1 LTIPDAEAKNAPAS
15 SRRAWAT
22 SFRNGGR
29 HHLGIPGGI
38 IPESPGGFLGIRI
51 IVYGALF
58 WLACH
63 VFVVA
68 YEEPTLERTF
78 GAQYEPFRAN
88 VPRWIPRTT
97 PWRAE

>member
-38 IPESPGGFLGIRI
+38 IPESPGGFLGIRRLPAPNGPI
-51 IVYGALF
+51 YLVMRLY
-58 WLACH
+58 W
-63 VFVVA
+63 
-68 YEEPTLERTF
+68 
-78 GAQYEPFRAN
+78 
-88 VPRWIPRTT
+88 PRTT
-97 PWRAE
+97 QPSILPAGEGTWQPPGVKRVS